1 LGTASSSRP
10 GSDTSASKA
19 APAAA
24 LVALALGDTA
34 AALSALERSQ
44 RTSGRVWS
52 EYLGIFDRAYDPV
65 RRSPRFIALVKQ
77 ANLDMGRFDQMRR
90 GR

>member
-1 LGTASSSRP
+1 
-10 GSDTSASKA
+10 
-19 APAAA
+19 
-24 LVALALGDTA
+24 VALALGDTA
-34 AALSALERSQ
+34 AALSALEQSQ

-65 RRSPRFIALVKQ
+65 RRSPRFIELVKQ

>member
-1 LGTASSSRP
+1 
-10 GSDTSASKA
+10 
-19 APAAA
+19 
-24 LVALALGDTA
+24 
-34 AALSALERSQ
+34 
-44 RTSGRVWS
+44 VWS

-77 ANLDMGRFDQMRR
+77 ANLDMGRLDLMRR